1 VLRGVM
7 AGIEAAIAKGGPGK
21 AEQYFELAWPEK
33 W

>member
-1 VLRGVM
+1 MM
-7 AGIEAAIAKGGPGK
+7 AGIEAAIAKVEPGK